1 MATKLSD
8 IRMAILTPIGSNIY
22 PTNISCFFNLVSTL
36 SKAFNP
42 ASRFFWV
49 EGGPYLVQNR
59 TYLLR
64 AAIMQDFSHRFDY
77 LLWIDAD
84 QVFSIEHV
92 AYLVATAVKGDLDAV
107 SGLYYNR
114 HGDIHSMAGRIINEN
129 NDIYW
134 LQDRDFAA
142 QRGQQALIPID
153 VCGFGFF
160 IIRMEGLRQ
169 YCGHYPRET
178 WFIERWHGPTQMH
191 YSGEDVSFCHQFKSL
206 GKNIWFAP
214 HVQVGHYG
222 GIVPS
227 DFKQTSAHNRFE
239 EVNMI

>member
-1 MATKLSD
+1 MAAKLND
-8 IRMAILTPIGSNIY
+8 FRLAILTPIGSNIY
-22 PTNISCFFNLVSTL
+22 PKNVSCFFNLL
-36 SKAFNP
+36 SALPQVFNP
-42 ASRFFWV
+42 ASRFFWL

-64 AAIMQDFSHRFDY
+64 AAIMQDFSQKFDY

-84 QVFSIEHV
+84 QVFGIEHV
-92 AYLVATAVKGDLDAV
+92 AYLVASAAMGNLDAV

-114 HGDIHSMAGRIINEN
+114 HGDRHSMAGRIVNEN

-134 LQDRDFAA
+134 LRERDFAA
-142 QRGQQALIPID
+142 ERAQQAVIPID

-160 IIRMEGLRQ
+160 IIRMESLRQ
-169 YCGHYPRET
+169 YCQQYPREK
-178 WFIERWHGPTQMH
+178 WFTESWHGTTQMH

-222 GIVPS
+222 GIVPA
-227 DFKQTSAHNRFE
+227 DFKQSNAANRFE
-239 EVNMI
+239 EVNVI

>member
-8 IRMAILTPIGSNIY
+8 FRLVVLTPMGSNIF
-22 PTNISCFFNLVSTL
+22 PKNVSCFLSMVSML
-36 SKAFNP
+36 QRVFHP
-42 ASRFFWV
+42 ASRFLWL
-49 EGGPYLVQNR
+49 EGGPYLIQNR

-64 AAIMQDFSHRFDY
+64 AAMMQDFNNKFDY

-84 QVFSIEHV
+84 QVFGVDHM
-92 AYLVATAVKGDLDAV
+92 AYLLVTALKGQLDAV

-114 HGDIHSMAGRIINEN
+114 HGVRHSLAGRIVNGD

-134 LQDRDFAA
+134 LQDKDFGVERS
-142 QRGQQALIPID
+142 QENVLPID

-160 IIRMEGLRQ
+160 MIHMESLRH
-169 YCGHYPRET
+169 YCQQYPRDE
-178 WFIERWHGPTQMH
+178 WFTESWHGAKRMH
-191 YSGEDVSFCHQFKSL
+191 YSGEDVSFCHQFKKL
-206 GKNIWFAP
+206 GRQIWFAP

-222 GIVPS
+222 GIVPAE
-227 DFKQTSAHNRFE
+227 FKQSNMPNRFE